1 MSLSVALSNLG
12 PLRSADLDIAD
23 LTLLTG
29 ENNAGKTFFATVLH
43 RVLDASP
50 SSSPLPLRS
59 MDGAP
64 TQVRDWVARVLD
76 GPDGDA
82 DTPDSLK
89 FDPSEESSEWAAQLA
104 TEMLESYGRAV
115 RDAISYAFGAEPSDL
130 RRRTRSRRASDCFL
144 RIRAHEPAWE
154 LEIRF
159 DNDDVNATPP
169 DSREWLATALD
180 PQRFEASM
188 RLRPYVRR
196 DLARSAE
203 FFIHRYRLPFAPSMQ
218 SVLFGAWPSH
228 AIHLPAD
235 RTGIM
240 QSHKVLAGG
249 AARQSAIA
257 GIKPIQIETLSGTS
271 ADFLAIVL
279 EILEMMPSRRNP
291 RKKLNS
297 LIDDFEEHLRASI
310 DVDQRGDGMEAIL
323 ARTPEGSFP
332 MSRASSML
340 TELAP
345 LLLVLKAPH
354 LAIDQLT
361 IDEPE
366 AHLHPGMQARV
377 ASFIAELVLLG
388 IRVTVTTHSDF
399 FVSQLKNMMRLHSL
413 RAAGCK
419 PKAAGFPAIAPSR
432 VGSLHFRR
440 ENGWCAA
447 SEPDAGGVDG
457 IDESTFTQVMR
468 DQYNTTAD
476 LISELSEV
484 STVTR

>member
-1 MSLSVALSNLG
+1 MALSNLG

-50 SSSPLPLRS
+50 SSSPLPLRA
-59 MDGAP
+59 MDRAP
-64 TQVRDWVARVLD
+64 TQVREWVARVLD
-76 GPDGDA
+76 GPDDDA
-82 DTPDSLK
+82 DSTDTWE

-104 TEMLESYGRAV
+104 TEMLQSYGRVV
-115 RDAISYAFGAEPSDL
+115 RESISYAFGAEPGDL
-130 RRRTRSRRASDCFL
+130 RRRTRSRRAADCFL

-159 DNDDVNATPP
+159 DNHDVHVTPP

-180 PQRFEASM
+180 PQRIQEGI
-188 RLRPYVRR
+188 RIRPYMRRDTARSVETAVRR
-196 DLARSAE
+196 
-203 FFIHRYRLPFAPSMQ
+203 YRFPFAPSMQ
-218 SVLFGAWPSH
+218 SALFSAWPSH

-235 RTGIM
+235 RTGVM

-297 LIDDFEEHLRASI
+297 LVGDFEQHLRASI
-310 DVDQRGDGMEAIL
+310 EVDQRGDGMEAIV

-354 LAIDQLT
+354 LDIDQLT

-366 AHLHPGMQARV
+366 AHLHPGMQVRV

-399 FVSQLKNMMRLHSL
+399 FVSHLKNMVRLHSL
-413 RAAGCK
+413 KEAGCE
-419 PKAAGFPAIAPSR
+419 PRATGIPAVAPSR

-440 ENGWCAA
+440 ENGWCIARG
-447 SEPDAGGVDG
+447 PDSDGVEG
-457 IDESTFTQVMR
+457 IDESSFTQVMR
-468 DQYNTTAD
+468 AQYKTTAD
-476 LISELSEV
+476 LISDLSEV
-484 STVTR
+484 SRVTR